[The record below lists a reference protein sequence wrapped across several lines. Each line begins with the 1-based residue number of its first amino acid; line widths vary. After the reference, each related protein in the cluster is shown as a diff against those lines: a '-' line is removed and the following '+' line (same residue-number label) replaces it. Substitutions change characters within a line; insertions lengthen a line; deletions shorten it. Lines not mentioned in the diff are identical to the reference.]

1 MSEAT
6 TSDVALV
13 GDGLIGMAIVFG
25 I

>member
-6 TSDVALV
+6 TSDVALA
-13 GDGLIGMAIVFG
+13 GGGLIGMAIVFG